1 MLVGLLLAEVHGCL
15 RNRGLSVRA
24 PNLPHKPVVRGES
37 VLGLTFAGL
46 QIEQG
51 FLDIR
56 RELDEGHDLALT

>member
-1 MLVGLLLAEVHGCL
+1 MGLLLIESALLSSEPRAECPSSQL
-15 RNRGLSVRA
+15 AAQARCSRRT
-24 PNLPHKPVVRGES
+24 
-37 VLGLTFAGL
+37 VLGLTFAGR